1 MPAPYGARAGGGMR
15 RLRLR
20 RRTFSG
26 CRRPSRPRGVACAIP
41 VVKAEAASATSVDH
55 LVSDPRL
62 KPVGLPGTP
71 LTPGRGA
78 RVTHRLV
85 EDTSRLGVV
94 AHRTPGIL
102 PASPFPTVAS
112 DEGLNIRLKGRFI
125 TYAVRASRGQGKQPI
140 DANDAQS
147 GAAVGQDAASNAI
160 LEEGRLVCPV
170 ERGTKWARNA
180 AYRRGH

>member
-94 AHRTPGIL
+94 AHRIPGIL
-102 PASPFPTVAS
+102 PASPFPS
-112 DEGLNIRLKGRFI
+112 GGLMSRPYISRPPKDMTSQRF
-125 TYAVRASRGQGKQPI
+125 
-140 DANDAQS
+140 
-147 GAAVGQDAASNAI
+147 
-160 LEEGRLVCPV
+160 GRLVVVNFAGFVQSPTRLV
-170 ERGTKWARNA
+170 QPQGTVVTPDLSVVLSVDH
-180 AYRRGH
+180 GLV